1 MLSTLVKYVV
11 DLENQHMDIIE
22 KENKNGRCGEMV
34 AALDCGS
41 SVYDMWVQVPSSTP
55 MHS

>member
-1 MLSTLVKYVV
+1 MLNTLVKYVV
-11 DLENQHMDIIE
+11 DQENQHTDIIE

-41 SVYDMWVQVPSSTP
+41 SVYDVWVQVPSSTP
-55 MHS
+55 MPS